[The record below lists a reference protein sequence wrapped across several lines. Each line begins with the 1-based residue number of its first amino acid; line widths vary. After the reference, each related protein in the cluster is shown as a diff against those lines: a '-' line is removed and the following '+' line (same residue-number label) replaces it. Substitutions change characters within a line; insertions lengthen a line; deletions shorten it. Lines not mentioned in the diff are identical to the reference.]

1 MIKIKEQQFISEKG
15 KRENNEDCCGLINGS
30 TYVVCDGV
38 GGAEK
43 GEVAS
48 KAVVE
53 ALLNAYKKHPPPPL
67 ERVIGEAEQSLSGYL
82 TNHPQALGMATT
94 LTLSRVTP
102 EGLSVAWVGD
112 SRIYQFRG
120 GRIVFVT
127 KDHSWVN
134 EALQSGILTPEEA
147 KDHPKSNIITRAI
160 QGLHKPVKAE
170 ATLLTDVQ
178 KGDYIL
184 HCSDGVLEAWNDE
197 DLSALFSGATSCQ
210 QLIERIKQECL
221 KDSKDNF
228 TAIVYRIEE
237 GQSPGRQDLGSG
249 ISGAPSLDK
258 KVKKKASWKIL
269 FLISLII
276 ICLLSVKLVDLLNQK
291 AGVDKET
298 IKPEKEKPPI
308 KEPGNTPAE
317 SPSSSTNKPESTKP
331 PPTNNGVENT
341 NKPTPPKNA
350 PNPADR
356 VSIPR

>member
-1 MIKIKEQQFISEKG
+1 MIKIKEQLFISEKG

-30 TYVVCDGV
+30 TYIVCDGV

-48 KAVVE
+48 KSVVE
-53 ALLNAYKKHPPPPL
+53 VLLSAFKKQPAPPL
-67 ERVIGEAEQSLSGYL
+67 ARVISEAEQSLSAYL
-82 TNHPQALGMATT
+82 EQHPQALGMATT

-112 SRIYQFRG
+112 SRVYQFRN

-134 EALQSGILTPEEA
+134 EALQSGVLTQEEA

-170 ATLLTDVQ
+170 TTLLTDVQ
-178 KGDYIL
+178 KGDHIL

-197 DLSALFSGATSCQ
+197 DLSALFSSATSCQ

-237 GQSPGRQDLGSG
+237 GQQPSRQDLGINSP
-249 ISGAPSLDK
+249 PST
-258 KVKKKASWKIL
+258 VKKGKRVNIWKIL
-269 FLISLII
+269 FLISII
-276 ICLLSVKLVDLLNQK
+276 AICFLSIRLFSLTNQK
-291 AGVDKET
+291 AGVENGAT
-298 IKPEKEKPPI
+298 KPEKENPPIKTLDPSSAESLTPTINNPEPKKPPI
-308 KEPGNTPAE
+308 Q
-317 SPSSSTNKPESTKP
+317 
-331 PPTNNGVENT
+331 PTG
-341 NKPTPPKNA
+341 
-350 PNPADR
+350 
-356 VSIPR
+356 